1 MAFDPLEPLKRD
13 AESIA
18 ASMVDWSDIQEYEPD
33 LVECKCGAEFLSHT
47 KFMGPPLN
55 KVLSQTPCPSCGT
68 RSNFRVVRSPRH
80 RW

>member
-1 MAFDPLEPLKRD
+1 MIDPLEPLKRD

-18 ASMVDWSDIQEYEPD
+18 ASMIDWSVFDKDLPD
-33 LVECKCGAEFLSHT
+33 QVECRCGAVFPSHT
-47 KFMGPPLN
+47 KFVGMPLN
-55 KVLSQTPCPSCGT
+55 KVISRVPCPACGT